1 MKRYLSPA
9 VLRRALL
16 CVACIFFAVFL
27 HLFYLRIDQE
37 WNPDLRLLTLYHQGS
52 VPVGLVETGSLLFAP
67 NMFRVNQPWVFGLI
81 VPIMLLF
88 AAIYIL
94 IGVFEKAGEASE
106 GR

>member
-16 CVACIFFAVFL
+16 CVACVVFATLL
-27 HLFYLRIDQE
+27 HIFYLRIDQE
-37 WNPDLRLLTLYHQGS
+37 WNPDKRLLTLYHQGD
-52 VPVGLVETGSLLFAP
+52 VPVGFVETGNDLFACGL
-67 NMFRVNQPWVFGLI
+67 FAINQPWVFGLI

-94 IGVFEKAGEASE
+94 IGVFEKAGEAPE